1 MTLSEFESLT
11 AGIESIVTIT
21 ALVLGGD
28 GHIVNLYVNEKI
40 ILVLILTLMLIFR
53 DSGTVV
59 VRFSY
64 GIFGEQR
71 ACTARG

>member
-28 GHIVNLYVNEKI
+28 GHIVNLYANEKI
-40 ILVLILTLMLIFR
+40 ILVLILTLMLIF
-53 DSGTVV
+53 
-59 VRFSY
+59 
-64 GIFGEQR
+64 
-71 ACTARG
+71 